1 MANVVLIVLIII
13 NLKILYFLFIAM
25 PNWINIIISTVF
37 TIFGWILCVIS
48 SLLKKLRHKRTP
60 EEVIRYRLSVAKNYE
75 EWTQLAKE
83 LDVLLGN
90 DEWKSNSISPYYDY
104 NLIQYKLDHFR
115 QVREN
120 NDFLSMIYM
129 LRSGLL
135 RNLGGLNDPRLFS
148 QSYLGT
154 KKLIEDYTKE
164 VITQLEYIGE
174 QDFSEI
180 PKLSKME
187 FFNDTRQSFGS
198 TALVLYGGTSFGLYH
213 LGVVKALNENG
224 LLPRII
230 SGTAIGALIAALV
243 CIRTDEELPR
253 IFEPGG
259 INLGAFGKV
268 GSKGNIRRKISR
280 FLKHGYL
287 MDIKVLEECVLSN
300 VGDLT
305 FEEAYAKTKRI
316 LNITVSP
323 TRKFEIPQLLNYL
336 TAPNVL
342 ISSAACASVAIMG
355 LYDSYDLMAKD
366 KTGRIVPW
374 APSEIKWKKWTDAVP
389 TESESPLT
397 RITELF
403 NVNHFIVSQANA
415 AVVPF
420 LSREQTTRASIL
432 VKCGH
437 FISTEYRHRIA
448 QLEQMRLLPRM
459 FRGMVDEKVSG
470 NVTIV
475 LSISFA
481 DFKTLFSNP
490 THSSLDY
497 WVLKGEQST
506 WPLLALIRNRCLI
519 ELALDRIYLKL
530 KSSPPA
536 ERSYALYPTTK
547 EKNNGRKRT
556 KSVH

>member
-1 MANVVLIVLIII
+1 MSDNQNNEILEEIIDEEEEKGEI
-13 NLKILYFLFIAM
+13 GQC
-25 PNWINIIISTVF
+25 
-37 TIFGWILCVIS
+37 FGEVIPKRDY
-48 SLLKKLRHKRTP
+48 LLDWTKKLRHKRTP
-60 EEVIRYRLSVAKNYE
+60 EEIIRYKLSVAKNYE
-75 EWTQLAKE
+75 EWTKLAKE

-90 DEWKSNSISPYYDY
+90 DEWKSNPISPYYDY
-104 NLIQYKLDHFR
+104 NLIQYKLDNFR

-120 NDFLSMIYM
+120 NDVLSMIYM

-154 KKLIEDYTKE
+154 KKLIEDYTQE

-187 FFNDTRQSFGS
+187 FFNDTRQSFGNS
-198 TALVLYGGTSFGLYH
+198 ALVLYGGTSFGLYH
-213 LGVVKALNENG
+213 LGVVKALNQNG

-268 GSKGNIRRKISR
+268 GSEGNIRRKISR
-280 FLKHGYL
+280 YL

-336 TAPNVL
+336 TAPNVV
-342 ISSAACASVAIMG
+342 SNPSFCGKFRAACASVAIMG

-366 KTGRIVPW
+366 KTGKIVPW

-459 FRGMVDEKVSG
+459 FR
-470 NVTIV
+470 
-475 LSISFA
+475 
-481 DFKTLFSNP
+481 
-490 THSSLDY
+490 
-497 WVLKGEQST
+497 EQST

-536 ERSYALYPTTK
+536 ERSYPLYPTAK
-547 EKNNGRKRT
+547 DKNNGRKRT